1 MWVEAQRKHS
11 KSVTHASFMIDGME
25 AILLGSLGLIALYLG
40 ILKAPEPPPS
50 GGGGGGGGG
59 SGGNGYVP
67 APPPTCG
74 EMKAAYDAFRAQGD
88 SGSASRVLRDA
99 EAEGCPWAT
108 FTPTPTPTLRISG
121 GFGGKSGGGPLIQ
134 AALGGMAAAPPVA
147 PTTAA
152 TRPGGSSALIV

>member
-1 MWVEAQRKHS
+1 MWVEAQDKRS
-11 KSVTHASFMIDGME
+11 KSVAHASFMVDGME
-25 AILLGSLGLIALYLG
+25 LILLGVAGVIAWVTLGLAL
-40 ILKAPEPPPS
+40 PPKPLS
-50 GGGGGGGGG
+50 CECG
-59 SGGNGYVP
+59 SGGEPYVP

-108 FTPTPTPTLRISG
+108 FTPTPTPTPRISG

-134 AALGGMAAAPPVA
+134 AALGGTTATAPPVA

>member
-40 ILKAPEPPPS
+40 ILKAPPPPPS
-50 GGGGGGGGG
+50 GGGG

-108 FTPTPTPTLRISG
+108 FTPTPTPTPRIPGSG
-121 GFGGKSGGGPLIQ
+121 SGGGFAPMSL
-134 AALGGMAAAPPVA
+134 ALTAGTTTPAAPPPAGPAPA
-147 PTTAA
+147 PT
-152 TRPGGSSALIV
+152 RLGGGGARII

>member
-40 ILKAPEPPPS
+40 ILKSPTPPPS
-50 GGGGGGGGG
+50 GGGG

-108 FTPTPTPTLRISG
+108 FTPALPTGRIPGSG
-121 GFGGKSGGGPLIQ
+121 SGGGFAPMSL
-134 AALGGMAAAPPVA
+134 ALTAGTTTPAAPPPAGPAPA
-147 PTTAA
+147 PT
-152 TRPGGSSALIV
+152 RLGGGGARIV